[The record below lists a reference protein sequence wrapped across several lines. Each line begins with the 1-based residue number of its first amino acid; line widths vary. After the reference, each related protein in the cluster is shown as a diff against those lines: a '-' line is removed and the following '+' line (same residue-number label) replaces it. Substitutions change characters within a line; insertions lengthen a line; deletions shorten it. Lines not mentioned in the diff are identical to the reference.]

1 MYMCIYQGKCQVCQ
15 QSVWLTNSNYS
26 FKMFLPC
33 LEMMQKRSCVS
44 LRDKKKA
51 DADIKDIQWMLQFS
65 QTSICFQERR
75 SESRILGYIFFPTL
89 DQTCHNSDLSQ
100 LVGYLT
106 SNPIGL
112 ITARKAVVATWQ
124 NERRCQAVQVWV
136 VASMRTAFVLD
147 FGLSWR
153 HISI

>member
-1 MYMCIYQGKCQVCQ
+1 M
-15 QSVWLTNSNYS
+15 S
-26 FKMFLPC
+26 LPC
-33 LEMMQKRSCVS
+33 LEMMQKGAVCLWEIGRKQT
-44 LRDKKKA
+44 LTLK
-51 DADIKDIQWMLQFS
+51 MLQFT
-65 QTSICFQERR
+65 QTGICFQERR
-75 SESRILGYIFFPTL
+75 SESRILGYIFFTTL

-147 FGLSWR
+147 FGLSRR
-153 HISI
+153 HISTLKGHTQQNKRCCQDLSKDID

>member
-1 MYMCIYQGKCQVCQ
+1 MLG
-15 QSVWLTNSNYS
+15 NDAR
-26 FKMFLPC
+26 
-33 LEMMQKRSCVS
+33 RSCVS
-44 LRDKKKA
+44 LRDRKKA
-51 DADIKDIQWMLQFS
+51 DTDIKDIQWMLQFT
-65 QTSICFQERR
+65 QTGICFQERR
-75 SESRILGYIFFPTL
+75 SESRILGYIFFTTL

-112 ITARKAVVATWQ
+112 ITARKADVATWQ

-147 FGLSWR
+147 FGLSRR
-153 HISI
+153 HISTLKGHTQQNKRCCQDLSKDID